1 MSNDLAFKSLGLCD
15 YQETLDAMKSH
26 LGSEQFHDEIW
37 FVEHPPVFTLGTAA
51 DKSHILNAKNIPII
65 QTDRGGEVTYHG
77 PGQLVIYFMLDI
89 KRLELGPKSLV
100 QSIQNF
106 TKNLLNEFSIESNF
120 IAGAPGVYVEDKKI
134 ASIGLRISKGKSYHG
149 ISINVDM
156 DLDAC
161 KINFVTFNSIAF
173 CHAVGALLCV
183 PYTVGWPGVSRDTA
197 LILLRHGALAEVGWE
212 ISDTLERAYNG
223 LFVEGGTASSPLP
236 LCLMLFF
243 HHFTACGLVIPFNLW
258 YA

>member
-15 YQETLDAMKSH
+15 YQETIDAMRSH

-120 IAGAPGVYVEDKKI
+120 IDGAPGVYVEDKKI

-156 DLDAC
+156 DLEPFSNINPCGYEGLEVAQIKDFKE
-161 KINFVTFNSIAF
+161 KITIKEVEQLAIK
-173 CHAVGALLCV
+173 HLG
-183 PYTVGWPGVSRDTA
+183 
-197 LILLRHGALAEVGWE
+197 LI
-212 ISDTLERAYNG
+212 
-223 LFVEGGTASSPLP
+223 F
-236 LCLMLFF
+236 
-243 HHFTACGLVIPFNLW
+243 
-258 YA
+258 